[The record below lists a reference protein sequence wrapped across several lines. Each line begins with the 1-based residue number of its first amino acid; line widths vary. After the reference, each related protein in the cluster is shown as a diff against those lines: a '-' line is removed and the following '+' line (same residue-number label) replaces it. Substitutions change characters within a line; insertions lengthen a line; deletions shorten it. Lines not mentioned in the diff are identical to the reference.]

1 MHTADKQL
9 LGILAQTY
17 AESDLIFS
25 DIPVYL
31 THTSLVSELT
41 AIGKVPFRYLIF
53 NLPNSIQVGLIADIY
68 TRLDLVSK
76 ALMNPAVPQLL
87 QLKASVIEMETPPY
101 CVRWTFTNSIEA
113 SLREYTITKTAE

>member
-1 MHTADKQL
+1 M
-9 LGILAQTY
+9 
-17 AESDLIFS
+17 
-25 DIPVYL
+25 PVYL
-31 THTSLVSELT
+31 THTSLVTELT

-68 TRLDLVSK
+68 IRLDLVSK
-76 ALMNPAVPQLL
+76 ALQNPAVPQLL

-113 SLREYTITKTAE
+113 SLREYTITKTTE